1 MMFDESTILSHSEI
15 LIADAKF
22 AAAEELLFLI
32 IESNNLSHQAYYLQG
47 KCFANQGNLGAAISC
62 LETACL
68 IAEQTEPAS
77 LTDGRYA
84 NYLSEIK
91 VRFQAPAVETELA
104 MLAGIESTVDHVPNS
119 PPPIELEGGG
129 LGSMEEARKHV
140 PGIFINTLPKSG
152 NEFFIQTICNTLNIP
167 QVHTSPGYFPSD
179 HVRVDGLFELK
190 NTGGMSQ
197 NHLNTSS
204 FNLTYLSETL
214 DRWILHIRDPRQA
227 TFSWAHHMR
236 YYFEMGK
243 WTHPMPLYP
252 DWYFEAAFEKQL
264 DWLLAHH
271 LPDCIEWIENWLAV
285 YDSGEHE
292 ILLTTYDE
300 LVRDDIGLVK
310 KMIGYFGIDVP
321 REDIF
326 VMEKTVANNFRR
338 GDPEEWK
345 FILTAEQREY
355 ADSTIPQSILH
366 RFGWQ

>member
-1 MMFDESTILSHSEI
+1 
-15 LIADAKF
+15 
-22 AAAEELLFLI
+22 
-32 IESNNLSHQAYYLQG
+32 
-47 KCFANQGNLGAAISC
+47 
-62 LETACL
+62 
-68 IAEQTEPAS
+68 
-77 LTDGRYA
+77 
-84 NYLSEIK
+84 
-91 VRFQAPAVETELA
+91 
-104 MLAGIESTVDHVPNS
+104 
-119 PPPIELEGGG
+119 
-129 LGSMEEARKHV
+129 MEEARKHV